1 MVLFHYIETFP
12 RGKHTNLL
20 KKKKKMKW
28 SHRISCTSLSWP
40 PMPLRSQAGQHLHM
54 LKPAQLYYA
63 CTAPRKDRIITQLN
77 KIPPRNP
84 RVDRLRSAA
93 YSCVNLHSWNGL
105 SSVSPEIYLSH
116 TNIPDGSQ
124 CRHPFL
130 ATPLLLSPLPQNN
143 GKGREYPI
151 QLFTLKKKNNK
162 TKVCLDSVIHT
173 SSKAGSLISQDWR
186 QDTDIP
192 IIFPLY

>member
-20 KKKKKMKW
+20 KKKKKKW
-28 SHRISCTSLSWP
+28 SGHTELVVHLCPGLQC
-40 PMPLRSQAGQHLHM
+40 LCEAKQASRKHLHM
-54 LKPAQLYYA
+54 LKTAQLYYA

-77 KIPPRNP
+77 EIPPRNP

-93 YSCVNLHSWNGL
+93 DSCVNLHSWNGL
-105 SSVSPEIYLSH
+105 SSVSPEIYMSH

-143 GKGREYPI
+143 GKGREDPI
-151 QLFTLKKKNNK
+151 QLFTIKKNT
-162 TKVCLDSVIHT
+162 TKQRSD
-173 SSKAGSLISQDWR
+173 
-186 QDTDIP
+186 
-192 IIFPLY
+192 